1 MKESQYMK
9 IGLTNDM
16 IISAM
21 ASYLRI
27 LKMAPWWKK
36 FQSRE
41 DMDGASTDIRYR
53 KPKAV
58 EAALS
63 REPCL
68 PDASDVGNEFL
79 LGSKVTLSEHQPSAA
94 NIDTEDEDFNR
105 ICRDIDRL
113 VDEEGEAINYVNKLL
128 AKPDGPI
135 TTKIMKRYPLFWRD
149 DFVKNIQSIM
159 A

>member
-1 MKESQYMK
+1 M
-9 IGLTNDM
+9 L
-16 IISAM
+16 ISAM

-27 LKMAPWWKK
+27 LKMAPWWIKY
-36 FQSRE
+36 QSE
-41 DMDGASTDIRYR
+41 DDMGGASQDVRYR

-79 LGSKVTLSEHQPSAA
+79 LGSKVTLSEHHPSAA
-94 NIDTEDEDFNR
+94 NINTEDEDFNR
-105 ICRDIDRL
+105 ICRDIQG
-113 VDEEGEAINYVNKLL
+113 VPEKTGICAVYCK
-128 AKPDGPI
+128 A
-135 TTKIMKRYPLFWRD
+135 
-149 DFVKNIQSIM
+149 Q